1 MTAKTWSLEK
11 AKNALSAVVA
21 AAERGQPQL
30 VTKRGKPAVYV
41 VAAAD
46 YERLLQ
52 HEEAPGRTLVELLLS
67 APKAPPGVDVDALFA
82 REPFLDRP
90 PFEFED

>member
-46 YERLLQ
+46 FERLLL
-52 HEEAPGRTLVELLLS
+52 HDEAPGKTLGELLLS
-67 APKAPPGVDVDALFA
+67 APKRPEWMADDEELFP
-82 REPFLDRP
+82 REPFVDTP
-90 PFEFED
+90 DPFGP

>member
-1 MTAKTWSLEK
+1 MRAKTWSLEK

-46 YERLLQ
+46 YERLRE
-52 HEEAPGRTLVELLLS
+52 HDEAPAKTFVEHLLS
-67 APKAPPGVDVDALFA
+67 APKAPPGLDVDALFE
-82 REPFLDRP
+82 RQPLLDRP